1 MAASNWGTDRGLD
14 ESLFANACEFDF
26 FQAVHLLTMLRAD
39 TGAGMDSGSPTVR
52 FRSHNSLSF
61 PASSIA
67 ELDRAE
73 DGSPSL
79 AVTFLGLTGP
89 RGVLPVAYTE
99 LAIDREAFGDQ
110 SFAAFLDIFN
120 HRLIELFYQAW
131 KKHHFV
137 VNYEEAQREGSR
149 EDDFTAYLFDL
160 IGMGTQG
167 LRHRMPVPD
176 TALLRYAGLLAQR
189 PRSAEALRLFL
200 QHYFEV
206 PVKVEQ
212 FVGKWHA
219 LEPEEACS
227 LGSGEASSQ
236 LGDGAVAGDAVWT
249 LESMV
254 RIVFGPL
261 TAERFQGFLPDGKAF
276 DQATGLIRWLL
287 GSTLQ
292 FEIQDVLRREEVL
305 PCRLGDDSDAA
316 RLGWSSWL
324 RTEPFWIQASDA
336 IFGEDE
342 KVNWEA

>member
-1 MAASNWGTDRGLD
+1 MAASNWGTDRSLG
-14 ESLFANACEFDF
+14 ESLFANACEFEF
-26 FQAVHLLTMLRAD
+26 FQAVHLLTMLRAE
-39 TGAGMDSGSPTVR
+39 SGDVKDPASPAVR
-52 FRSHNSLSF
+52 FRVHNSLSF
-61 PASSIA
+61 PASAIA
-67 ELDRAE
+67 ELDRAA

-79 AVTFLGLTGP
+79 SVTFLGLTGP
-89 RGVLPVAYTE
+89 RGALPVAYTE
-99 LAIDREAFGDQ
+99 LAIDREAFGDP
-110 SFAAFLDIFN
+110 SFTAFLDIFN

-137 VNYEEAQREGSR
+137 VNYEEAQRESLR
-149 EDDFTAYLFDL
+149 EDDFTSYLFDL

-167 LRHRMPVPD
+167 LRRRMAVSD
-176 TALLRYAGLLAQR
+176 IALLRYAGLLAQK

-227 LGSGEASSQ
+227 LGSGEGSSQ
-236 LGDGAVAGDAVWT
+236 LGGGAVAGDAVWT

-254 RIVFGPL
+254 RVVFGPL
-261 TAERFQGFLPDGKAF
+261 TAERFRGLLPDGKAF
-276 DQATGLIRWLL
+276 DQATSLVRWLL

-324 RTEPFWIQASDA
+324 RTEPFWFHASDA